1 MKKDLSQIKLVI
13 FDLDGTLVD
22 TEKIYHA
29 GWRHVLKDYGVTISQ
44 ESLDQMRGGNRQ
56 HNNHIIQNLL
66 DGDEA
71 LAKEAREK
79 RNVYF
84 KEVVAKGNVDRKAGA
99 LELLTYLEDKA
110 IPIAVA
116 TSSPQDRGEEILV
129 TSALMPYVDFVIYGD
144 QIKNGKPEPDIYLK
158 VLEHYQLSNQDAVV
172 IEDSL
177 NGLLASTRAKIPSFY
192 VPEVPLED
200 EDLEQ
205 VDETYLIG
213 IYASL
218 IEVKNELEK

>member
-1 MKKDLSQIKLVI
+1 MKKDLSQIKVAI

-29 GWRHVLKDYGVTISQ
+29 GWRHVLKGYGVTISQ
-44 ESLDQMRGGNRQ
+44 EILDKMRGGTRQ

-79 RNVYF
+79 RNEYF
-84 KEVVAKGNVDRKAGA
+84 KEVVAEGNVDRKEGA
-99 LELLTYLEDKA
+99 LELLTYLEDNV

-129 TSALMPYVDFVIYGD
+129 TSALMPYVDFVLYGD
-144 QIKNGKPEPDIYLK
+144 QIENGKPEPDIYLE
-158 VLEHYQLSNQDAVV
+158 VLDHYQLSSQDAVV

-192 VPEVPLED
+192 VPEVPLKD

-205 VDETYLIG
+205 VDEAYLIG
-213 IYASL
+213 IYDSL

>member
-1 MKKDLSQIKLVI
+1 MLDSKKIKLVI

-29 GWRHVLKDYGVTISQ
+29 GWRHVLKDYGVSISQ
-44 ESLDQMRGGNRQ
+44 EILDQMRGGNRQ

-66 DGDEA
+66 GGNED
-71 LAKEAREK
+71 LAKKAREK

-84 KEVVAKGNVDRKAGA
+84 KYAISEGKIDRKDGA
-99 LELLTYLEDKA
+99 LELLKYLKEKA

-116 TSSPQDRGEEILV
+116 TSSPQDSGESVLK
-129 TSALMPYVDFVIYGD
+129 SSGLMSYIDFAIYGD
-144 QIKNGKPEPDIYLK
+144 QVEGGKPNPDIYLK
-158 VLEHYQLSNQDAVV
+158 VLEHYQLNGQKAVAF
-172 IEDSL
+172 EDSL
-177 NGLLASTRAKIPSFY
+177 NGLLASTRAKIPTYY
-192 VPEVPLED
+192 VPEVPLKD

-205 VDETYLIG
+205 IDEAYLVG
-213 IYASL
+213 VYASL

>member
-1 MKKDLSQIKLVI
+1 MTDLSQIKVVI

-29 GWRHVLKDYGVTISQ
+29 GWRHVLKNYGVSISQ
-44 ESLDQMRGGNRQ
+44 ETLDQMRGGNRQ

-84 KEVVAKGNVDRKAGA
+84 KEVVAEGKVDRKEGA

-129 TSALMPYVDFVIYGD
+129 TSGLMSYVDFVIYGD
-144 QIKNGKPEPDIYLK
+144 QIESGKPEPDIYLK
-158 VLEHYQLSNQDAVV
+158 VLGHYQLSSQDAVV

-192 VPEVPLED
+192 VPEVPLKD

-205 VDETYLIG
+205 IDEAYLVG
-213 IYASL
+213 VYASL